1 MRENLRSFILA
12 DSSLHHAIETLSP
25 EQKDRIKDKINT
37 MPGLSLNP
45 NTKNPKKIV
54 QNLLSEDLKD
64 KKDIVI
70 FQDVLNN
77 SISKHDSNNFR
88 ALSVLELIETL
99 KNLQD
104 KLCALVYCQRNRTPY
119 NFEDLK
125 VLQTDHDIK
134 AFSIVKDF
142 ISVKKQKDPEI
153 LKQFKALHQ
162 SPELE
167 LKKLDLVLRK
177 ENQLSTIID
186 KADPNSQVSVPV
198 RLPREP
204 PPLFSLS

>member
-1 MRENLRSFILA
+1 MVFILA
-12 DSSLHHAIETLSP
+12 ASSLHHALETLSP
-25 EQKDRIKDKINT
+25 KQKDRFKDKTYTI
-37 MPGLSLNP
+37 PGLSLNP
-45 NTKNPKKIV
+45 NTKNPKKVV
-54 QNLLSEDLKD
+54 QNLLSKDLKD

-70 FQDVLNN
+70 WHDVLNN

-88 ALSVLELIETL
+88 ALSVFDLIETL

-119 NFEDLK
+119 IFDELK
-125 VLQTDHDIK
+125 VLQTDHNIK
-134 AFSIVKDF
+134 VFSIVKDF

-167 LKKLDLVLRK
+167 LKNLVFVLRK
-177 ENQLSTIID
+177 ENHLSTITD
-186 KADPNSQVSVPV
+186 KSRPKRPSKRARNAAKRAAAS
-198 RLPREP
+198 
-204 PPLFSLS
+204 F

>member
-1 MRENLRSFILA
+1 MVFILA
-12 DSSLHHAIETLSP
+12 ASSLHHALETLTRE
-25 EQKDRIKDKINT
+25 EQEQFKEKTYTI
-37 MPGLSLNP
+37 PGLSLNP

-54 QNLLSEDLKD
+54 QNLLSKDLKD

-70 FQDVLNN
+70 WHDVLNN

-88 ALSVLELIETL
+88 ALSVLDLIITL

-119 NFEDLK
+119 IFEELK
-125 VLQTDHDIK
+125 VLQADHDINV
-134 AFSIVKDF
+134 FSIVKDF

-167 LKKLDLVLRK
+167 LKNLDFVLRK
-177 ENQLSTIID
+177 ENHLSAITD
-186 KADPNSQVSVPV
+186 KSRPKRPSKRARNATKRAAAS
-198 RLPREP
+198 
-204 PPLFSLS
+204 F

>member
-1 MRENLRSFILA
+1 MVFILA
-12 DSSLHHAIETLSP
+12 ASSLHHAIETLTPDEKERYES
-25 EQKDRIKDKINT
+25 KIFSI
-37 MPGLSLNP
+37 PGLSLNP

-54 QNLLSEDLKD
+54 QNLLSKDLKD

-70 FQDVLNN
+70 WHDVLNN

-88 ALSVLELIETL
+88 ALSVLDLIETL

-119 NFEDLK
+119 IFEELK
-125 VLQTDHDIK
+125 VLQTDHYIK
-134 AFSIVKDF
+134 AFSIVKNF

-167 LKKLDLVLRK
+167 LKNLDLVLRK

-186 KADPNSQVSVPV
+186 KSRPKRPSKRARKAAKRVAAT
-198 RLPREP
+198 
-204 PPLFSLS
+204 F